1 MPLNSAAEEKL
12 VGLCEVRASLVYILS
27 SSHSCTVGP
36 CLKGEEGGGQGTVAY
51 VHNSYTWEADCE
63 LEASLGYIAG
73 LKRIWRS

>member
-36 CLKGEEGGGQGTVAY
+36 CLKGEEGGGREQWRMFIILTLGRLTV
-51 VHNSYTWEADCE
+51 S
-63 LEASLGYIAG
+63 
-73 LKRIWRS
+73 WRPAWAT